1 MVDISECRSTMENFF
16 EDVTILTDQRHPF
29 ASKSRAEHTAYSS
42 WTRKAWLACD
52 IADKSR
58 ACPAPAEQ
66 HVLLCCPFLILS
78 STNKSN
84 CRGMNNCNCFWKL
97 EPKAQP

>member
-52 IADKSR
+52 FIQYYPRFYRFQECAGGFNLCQDFHVRQNQIAYQGYTFRESR
-58 ACPAPAEQ
+58 ASC
-66 HVLLCCPFLILS
+66 
-78 STNKSN
+78 
-84 CRGMNNCNCFWKL
+84 G
-97 EPKAQP
+97 